1 MTSSFYLSP
10 TVTGSRAATPVH
22 NATLSQMSIPTARRG
37 AGGINAPQNVCGIT
51 SMFPQICGPQPRD
64 IWKCLEICLIVTAE
78 GGGVLVNILQHTG
91 QSPPQRTTRPQ
102 TSLVLRTSTR

>member
-51 SMFPQICGPQPRD
+51 SMFP
-64 IWKCLEICLIVTAE
+64 
-78 GGGVLVNILQHTG
+78 
-91 QSPPQRTTRPQ
+91 
-102 TSLVLRTSTR
+102 

>member
-37 AGGINAPQNVCGIT
+37 AGEHQCT
-51 SMFPQICGPQPRD
+51 SEHLWYNFYVPLNLWSSTKGH
-64 IWKCLEICLIVTAE
+64 LEMS
-78 GGGVLVNILQHTG
+78 GNIFDYHSWSAG
-91 QSPPQRTTRPQ
+91 
-102 TSLVLRTSTR
+102 